1 MIGQFSGMELP
12 SPLLSTTHET
22 LVHFYSDHSEN
33 RQGFKLTYQGQYE
46 IAQWSSWL
54 EWKNKILIVFI
65 IILEDMFGI
74 YYIAF

>member
-33 RQGFKLTYQGQYE
+33 RQGFKLTYQGKDE
-46 IAQWSSWL
+46 LAQQSVYVLYILYSILKSVDCLINRL
-54 EWKNKILIVFI
+54 EF
-65 IILEDMFGI
+65 
-74 YYIAF
+74 